1 MGATPIME
9 HVMQRLLVHAGL
21 GTLITAAGAGF
32 APPALAHAYLS
43 RAVPAVGSTV
53 ATPPTEVDCG
63 FTEELEP
70 RFSTIQVQDASGKR
84 VDSGKMHLS
93 PQDAK
98 HMIIGVGH
106 LGPGTYK
113 VIWHAVSVD
122 THHTQGTFTFTV
134 AP

>member
-1 MGATPIME
+1 VGAAPIVE
-9 HVMQRLLVHAGL
+9 HVMQRLLVCAGL
-21 GTLITAAGAGF
+21 GTLIIAAGPGF
-32 APPALAHAYLS
+32 VPPALAHAYLR

-53 ATPPTEVDCG
+53 SMPPTEVDCT

-70 RFSTIQVQDASGKR
+70 KFTTIEVQDVSGKR
-84 VDSGKMHLS
+84 VDSGNMHLS

-98 HMIIGVGH
+98 QLIIGVGH